1 MKITPARSA
10 SDGGEIVKIELVRQ
24 AHSAK
29 KLFWRRALD
38 SNGEAIEPIPYKK
51 KAQALAEQ

>member
-51 KAQALAEQ
+51 AQALAEQ